1 MSAFVKDQATRRE
14 RKALATRRRILDAA
28 ETLFVRDG
36 YAATTIAAIAIE
48 ADAAVQTV
56 YAVFGTKRAV
66 LTELLAVRVVG
77 DDAATPLKDRDD
89 WRVMQAESEPGRQLE
104 RLAEI
109 ATRIGERIGALY
121 EVLAA
126 AAGSDPEIAHI
137 YQRQQRRRYNDQ
149 RRVARSLAAKGALA
163 PGLSEA
169 RATDIMWAVAN
180 PSMHHRLVAQRRWS
194 PEEYRRW
201 VAHVLT
207 CSLLKGIGHA
217 AAAR

>member
-1 MSAFVKDQATRRE
+1 VSAFVKDQATRRE

-89 WRVMQAESEPGRQLE
+89 WRVMQAESEPGR
-104 RLAEI
+104 
-109 ATRIGERIGALY
+109 
-121 EVLAA
+121 
-126 AAGSDPEIAHI
+126 
-137 YQRQQRRRYNDQ
+137 
-149 RRVARSLAAKGALA
+149 
-163 PGLSEA
+163 
-169 RATDIMWAVAN
+169 
-180 PSMHHRLVAQRRWS
+180 
-194 PEEYRRW
+194 
-201 VAHVLT
+201 
-207 CSLLKGIGHA
+207 
-217 AAAR
+217 